1 MAGDNSTNAIDVP
14 ESPPR
19 KSPAGK
25 SSPERARRSGAKLK
39 SGRGPRPKYPAGS
52 IDVVTWNSI
61 PQRDELAAHSNC
73 HRVERCIPGHRLG
86 ELAYRSAPTAG

>member
-14 ESPPR
+14 ESPPKKEPRR
-19 KSPAGK
+19 KELAGK
-25 SSPERARRSGAKLK
+25 SPPQ
-39 SGRGPRPKYPAGS
+39 RGYRPKYPAGS
-52 IDVVTWNSI
+52 IDVVTWNLV

>member
-1 MAGDNSTNAIDVP
+1 MAGDNLTNAIDVP
-14 ESPPR
+14 ESPPKKEPRR
-19 KSPAGK
+19 KELAGK
-25 SSPERARRSGAKLK
+25 SPSGAKLK

-52 IDVVTWNSI
+52 IDVVTWNLV

-86 ELAYRSAPTAG
+86 ELAHHSAPTAG